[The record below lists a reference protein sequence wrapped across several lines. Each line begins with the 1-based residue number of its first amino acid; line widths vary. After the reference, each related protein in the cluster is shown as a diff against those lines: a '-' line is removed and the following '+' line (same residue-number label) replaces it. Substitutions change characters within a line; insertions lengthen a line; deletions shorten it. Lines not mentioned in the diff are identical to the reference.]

1 MKIICIG
8 RNYIEHIKELGN
20 SIPTEPLF
28 FLKPETAIQPKGHP
42 FFIPYFSNDI
52 HYEVELVIKISKTGK
67 HIENKFSH
75 KYYSQIGL
83 GIDFTARDIQQ
94 HCRENGLPWEK
105 AKGFD
110 GSAQIS
116 PIFINKEDL
125 DLGNINFS
133 LNKNA
138 KQVQFGNSSDMLF
151 NFDTIIEYISKYIT
165 LKIGDLIYT
174 GTPSGVG
181 RVVEGDYLNGFIED
195 KEMLKVTIK

>member
-1 MKIICIG
+1 MV
-8 RNYIEHIKELGN
+8 
-20 SIPTEPLF
+20 
-28 FLKPETAIQPKGHP
+28 
-42 FFIPYFSNDI
+42 FFIFNFW
-52 HYEVELVIKISKTGK
+52 K

-116 PIFINKEDL
+116 PIFINKKDL
-125 DLGNINFS
+125 DLGKINFS
-133 LNKNA
+133 LNKND

-151 NFDTIIEYISKYIT
+151 NFDTK
-165 LKIGDLIYT
+165 GFDLIKF
-174 GTPSGVG
+174 
-181 RVVEGDYLNGFIED
+181 N
-195 KEMLKVTIK
+195 KV